1 MVPFTFRSLS
11 FLIVARHEYLR
22 DLLTFALSNFGAED
36 IHEEESGAAARDYLE
51 QNTPDVLVTG
61 LQIGRVD
68 GIELV
73 RFVRARERPDDA
85 RMAIVVYDQRPRLVD
100 VEDAL
105 DAGVDDFLRLPFSP
119 ATLHR
124 RLNRIMD
131 SRIPDFSLLEDE
143 TAVAS
148 TADDLSLP
156 NWLNGWGSEPETANE
171 LHDDQ
176 PLLSP
181 EEIRAILNFN

>member
-1 MVPFTFRSLS
+1 MS
-11 FLIVARHEYLR
+11 
-22 DLLTFALSNFGAED
+22 
-36 IHEEESGAAARDYLE
+36 
-51 QNTPDVLVTG
+51 
-61 LQIGRVD
+61 
-68 GIELV
+68 
-73 RFVRARERPDDA
+73 
-85 RMAIVVYDQRPRLVD
+85 RMP
-100 VEDAL
+100 L

-131 SRIPDFSLLEDE
+131 SRIPDFSLLENE

-148 TADDLSLP
+148 TAEDLSLP
-156 NWLNGWGSEPETANE
+156 NWLNDWGSGPETADV
-171 LHDDQ
+171 LQDDA